1 MTNKKYR
8 RPLTAQA
15 VKLRLQKFAANL
27 VLAILLG
34 KFLPLH
40 VLQFFVK

>member
-15 VKLRLQKFAANL
+15 VKLRLQKLAANL
-27 VLAILLG
+27 VLAILLLG
-34 KFLPLH
+34 LCFLILQPL
-40 VLQFFVK
+40 FN